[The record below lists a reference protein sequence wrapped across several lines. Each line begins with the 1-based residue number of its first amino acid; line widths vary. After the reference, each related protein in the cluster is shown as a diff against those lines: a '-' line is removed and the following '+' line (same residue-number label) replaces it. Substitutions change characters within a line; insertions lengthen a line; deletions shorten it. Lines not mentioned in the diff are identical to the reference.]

1 MDHREAQEHVKYK
14 IVNARVTDYPFPHFY
29 ISDVFPRDYYSQI
42 VSNWP
47 GADRFTSIADT
58 ERTSGHSYRERHIV
72 NLPNLH
78 KEPSWRGKE
87 FWQLFS
93 EWFLGDDFLTF
104 LVAQYMPWIKDN
116 RALPEEIEVFSD
128 GLLVQDHDGYGI
140 GPHTDAPHRLI
151 STLFY
156 CPKTDCDA
164 DLGTSVYLPA
174 SELVGIQISPKHY
187 ERELFTKIYTA
198 PYVPNSMFG
207 FVVSP
212 NSFHGVDKIS
222 RANIKRNSILHF
234 AKLQSL

>member
-1 MDHREAQEHVKYK
+1 MDHREAQEHVKYQ
-14 IVNARVTDYPFPHFY
+14 IVNTRVNDYPFPHFY

-42 VSNWP
+42 VNNWP

-93 EWFLGDDFLTF
+93 KWFLGDDFLTF
-104 LVAQYMPWIKDN
+104 LVAHYMPWIKDN
-116 RALPEEIEVFSD
+116 RALPEEIEVLSD

-156 CPKTDCDA
+156 CPKQT
-164 DLGTSVYLPA
+164 VMRIW
-174 SELVGIQISPKHY
+174 EL
-187 ERELFTKIYTA
+187 LFICLQ
-198 PYVPNSMFG
+198 
-207 FVVSP
+207 VSW
-212 NSFHGVDKIS
+212 SKCRFLQ
-222 RANIKRNSILHF
+222 NIMGESCLQKSILHHMCLTVCS
-234 AKLQSL
+234 ALSLVQIHFMELIK